1 MVHNGYK
8 PEAGT
13 PEHRSQAWEDYQKRD
28 GEWSKERWD
37 KTYDANMQNANKG
50 NAAADAYH
58 EELGWGTR
66 EKTVQVEVNGQ
77 TVNRRLDIADVAN
90 QKGVEVKSGNYFS
103 RTEDIMYE
111 IERDKQLVKDGWDI
125 EWKIDGG
132 ASQPLLDEL
141 KAAGITVTHK
151 Q

>member
-1 MVHNGYK
+1 M
-8 PEAGT
+8 
-13 PEHRSQAWEDYQKRD
+13 
-28 GEWSKERWD
+28 
-37 KTYDANMQNANKG
+37 
-50 NAAADAYH
+50 
-58 EELGWGTR
+58 
-66 EKTVQVEVNGQ
+66 
-77 TVNRRLDIADVAN
+77 
-90 QKGVEVKSGNYFS
+90 EVKSGNYFS